1 MTKLRITRAVSA
13 VSMSSVISVP
23 LVIEAGGQVGPEAD
37 VVLGQEGDVEQLS
50 LEVVAVQI
58 GRVRAVS

>member
-1 MTKLRITRAVSA
+1 
-13 VSMSSVISVP
+13 MSGLILVP

-50 LEVVAVQI
+50 LKVVTVEI
-58 GRVRAVS
+58 GRVRAIS